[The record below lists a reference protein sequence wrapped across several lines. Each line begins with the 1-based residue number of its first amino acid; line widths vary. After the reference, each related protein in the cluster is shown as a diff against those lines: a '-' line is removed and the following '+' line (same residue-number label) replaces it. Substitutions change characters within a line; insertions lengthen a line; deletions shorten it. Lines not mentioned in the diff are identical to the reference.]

1 MGKIL
6 VSIREEIINGSDWEK
21 WIIDQRIES
30 NEKRRGV
37 MSLVV
42 IKEDKPSDKLLLEK
56 KAMFFF
62 GGAD

>member
-1 MGKIL
+1 M

-21 WIIDQRIES
+21 WIVDQRIES

-42 IKEDKPSDKLLLEK
+42 IKEDKPIDKLFLEK